1 MAHRVSIRTFPGKG
15 IVIVAMILCPPALGS
30 TWISRGLTS
39 MYGNS
44 TKRSKY
50 APFLSQRSA
59 KITTIFKTILRLGEN
74 LFRSSLYLTWKKP
87 AYNNNNYSNVYVK
100 NRNTKKFGT
109 VDDEVK
115 QIHNIQININTVY
128 RTRSIQG
135 YTTETLLEVK
145 YMLSTT

>member
-1 MAHRVSIRTFPGKG
+1 MK
-15 IVIVAMILCPPALGS
+15 
-30 TWISRGLTS
+30 
-39 MYGNS
+39 
-44 TKRSKY
+44 
-50 APFLSQRSA
+50 
-59 KITTIFKTILRLGEN
+59 
-74 LFRSSLYLTWKKP
+74 KKP
-87 AYNNNNYSNVYVK
+87 AYNNNNYSNVYVT

-115 QIHNIQININTVY
+115 QIYNIQININTVY